1 MISKRWTVVALA
13 LVAAAAMMASSTARA
28 DEPDP
33 REKLETALPEAI
45 RLLEAKD
52 YATLLKEFVAPDDFK
67 HITEN
72 QTLEQFAK
80 EFGDDKA
87 AGVLKD
93 LKSIK
98 DKQPELS
105 ADGNKATFAREDP
118 NAKPIVWLKIDKY
131 WYIAN

>member
-1 MISKRWTVVALA
+1 MIRKLSTTATLA
-13 LVAAAAMMASSTARA
+13 IISVTTIFAVSLRA
-28 DEPDP
+28 DAAGDP

-72 QTLEQFAK
+72 QSLEQFAK
-80 EFGDDKA
+80 EFGEDKA

-98 DKQPELS
+98 DKTPELS
-105 ADGNKATFAREDP
+105 AEGNKATFAREDA
-118 NAKPIVWLKIDKY
+118 NAKPIVWVKIDKY